1 MGHGVVMMAVRLPAR
16 PSVCPTVRLVVVT
29 SMDSHKR
36 LREEKVKEE
45 EEDVLP
51 PPRKRPTFRRAIEMA
66 KREDGVETV
75 QEYFELFDSDDEEDE
90 EKEDSE
96 MNAIFRVAAG
106 HGRDDTVKY
115 LIGDNPGLVELDVKE
130 RNIGEEEEEEEEEEE
145 KNGDDDDDNLTA
157 LEQAAKHAGAANVV
171 ELLLGHGGYSDAIK
185 VSALQQAATQPC
197 GGRNA
202 ACCGAVHER
211 KDALEGV
218 RCGNQERAAAQSPL
232 GIPRATSACCGLPR
246 NIVVVP
252 LGGTA
257 ALRRLG
263 ILFDACGWLFF
274 FVVSR
279 ILGLHPSCIC
289 EGGFPW

>member
-185 VSALQQAATQPC
+185 VSALQQAAKHNHVEAGMLLAVEPCMNAKTLWKAYDAATKNGQRRKARWAFLEQQARVVDCRETSSSSRSGAQQP
-197 GGRNA
+197 
-202 ACCGAVHER
+202 
-211 KDALEGV
+211 
-218 RCGNQERAAAQSPL
+218 
-232 GIPRATSACCGLPR
+232 
-246 NIVVVP
+246 
-252 LGGTA
+252 
-257 ALRRLG
+257 
-263 ILFDACGWLFF
+263 
-274 FVVSR
+274 
-279 ILGLHPSCIC
+279 
-289 EGGFPW
+289 